1 MSSSNNTRNSLS
13 LFYEKS
19 LKKVSGVYIQ
29 TKQNS
34 IKLLSTLNINIANK
48 CNEVEPKSSNNSN
61 NNNNNS
67 NNNLENCN
75 KYVKSRS
82 PFFNPPTPY
91 QIDNFISDV
100 PTPYCNLMNQDYYFN
115 NDDNEVSN
123 PSNTHSMNGP
133 LYKDY
138 SYGLPF
144 TQKSPQSINE
154 KEFSDQDSS
163 DDQDDYFS
171 RKISNYSSQSSSSS
185 VSTNYGVNE
194 FALTPLT
201 NDEGCEIIKEEI
213 NHTDVGKE
221 KEKSKEKN
229 IKRRKST
236 MKSITSQKSDK
247 SFKSN
252 KSISKLSLKLSKNKS
267 SSSSSTVADTVGTIN
282 FEEFIS
288 SLDISED
295 VEGRLQWLFRFYDN
309 DGDGFITR
317 SEMLQ
322 IMHTLNQ
329 NLLLTRK
336 QVENYGQSSITFN
349 SIQIVEL
356 PITELRMPIKHSPLT
371 TYSELP
377 DKLIKYIDKA
387 RIFDK
392 DLQILQTRTKSS
404 LDKLIT
410 YLCALKISVNHN
422 KANTND
428 AYYQTTTFIET
439 ELREMMLVFQYARRS
454 LADLDEISVELHDLT
469 TYELTR
475 YKREYNKLL
484 DSFWSK
490 LGGNSR
496 KIQEYEENLT
506 LLKDLD
512 KRLRMA
518 LSHIGTTSRNLES
531 FLLNLD
537 ELRKLV
543 SVTEMPIKIHIEIV
557 WKGVVRLISEGGV
570 GDVSLIGI
578 LINSIESSWSKT
590 SVPTL
595 IKFIL
600 SV

>member
-322 IMHTLNQ
+322 IMHTL
-329 NLLLTRK
+329 
-336 QVENYGQSSITFN
+336 
-349 SIQIVEL
+349 
-356 PITELRMPIKHSPLT
+356 
-371 TYSELP
+371 YS
-377 DKLIKYIDKA
+377 
-387 RIFDK
+387 
-392 DLQILQTRTKSS
+392 
-404 LDKLIT
+404 
-410 YLCALKISVNHN
+410 
-422 KANTND
+422 
-428 AYYQTTTFIET
+428 
-439 ELREMMLVFQYARRS
+439 
-454 LADLDEISVELHDLT
+454 
-469 TYELTR
+469 
-475 YKREYNKLL
+475 
-484 DSFWSK
+484 
-490 LGGNSR
+490 
-496 KIQEYEENLT
+496 
-506 LLKDLD
+506 
-512 KRLRMA
+512 
-518 LSHIGTTSRNLES
+518 
-531 FLLNLD
+531 
-537 ELRKLV
+537 
-543 SVTEMPIKIHIEIV
+543 
-557 WKGVVRLISEGGV
+557 
-570 GDVSLIGI
+570 
-578 LINSIESSWSKT
+578 
-590 SVPTL
+590 
-595 IKFIL
+595 
-600 SV
+600 

>member
-1 MSSSNNTRNSLS
+1 MKCIKHDLFSHKSQSFLS
-13 LFYEKS
+13 
-19 LKKVSGVYIQ
+19 
-29 TKQNS
+29 
-34 IKLLSTLNINIANK
+34 
-48 CNEVEPKSSNNSN
+48 
-61 NNNNNS
+61 
-67 NNNLENCN
+67 
-75 KYVKSRS
+75 
-82 PFFNPPTPY
+82 
-91 QIDNFISDV
+91 
-100 PTPYCNLMNQDYYFN
+100 
-115 NDDNEVSN
+115 
-123 PSNTHSMNGP
+123 
-133 LYKDY
+133 
-138 SYGLPF
+138 
-144 TQKSPQSINE
+144 
-154 KEFSDQDSS
+154 
-163 DDQDDYFS
+163 FS
-171 RKISNYSSQSSSSS
+171 RTK
-185 VSTNYGVNE
+185 
-194 FALTPLT
+194 
-201 NDEGCEIIKEEI
+201 K
-213 NHTDVGKE
+213 
-221 KEKSKEKN
+221 
-229 IKRRKST
+229 KRRK
-236 MKSITSQKSDK
+236 MPNIINAITFLRLKDLLFQKIIEFFLEK
-247 SFKSN
+247 IYKIFLFVLVCVVIFIIIIFHL
-252 KSISKLSLKLSKNKS
+252 SISNL
-267 SSSSSTVADTVGTIN
+267 
-282 FEEFIS
+282 
-288 SLDISED
+288 
-295 VEGRLQWLFRFYDN
+295 Y
-309 DGDGFITR
+309 
-317 SEMLQ
+317 
-322 IMHTLNQ
+322 NQ
-329 NLLLTRK
+329 TRK

-356 PITELRMPIKHSPLT
+356 PITELRMPIKHSPLN

-439 ELREMMLVFQYARRS
+439 ELREMILVFQYARRS

>member
-1 MSSSNNTRNSLS
+1 
-13 LFYEKS
+13 
-19 LKKVSGVYIQ
+19 
-29 TKQNS
+29 
-34 IKLLSTLNINIANK
+34 
-48 CNEVEPKSSNNSN
+48 
-61 NNNNNS
+61 
-67 NNNLENCN
+67 
-75 KYVKSRS
+75 
-82 PFFNPPTPY
+82 
-91 QIDNFISDV
+91 
-100 PTPYCNLMNQDYYFN
+100 
-115 NDDNEVSN
+115 
-123 PSNTHSMNGP
+123 
-133 LYKDY
+133 
-138 SYGLPF
+138 
-144 TQKSPQSINE
+144 
-154 KEFSDQDSS
+154 
-163 DDQDDYFS
+163 
-171 RKISNYSSQSSSSS
+171 
-185 VSTNYGVNE
+185 
-194 FALTPLT
+194 
-201 NDEGCEIIKEEI
+201 
-213 NHTDVGKE
+213 
-221 KEKSKEKN
+221 
-229 IKRRKST
+229 
-236 MKSITSQKSDK
+236 
-247 SFKSN
+247 
-252 KSISKLSLKLSKNKS
+252 
-267 SSSSSTVADTVGTIN
+267 
-282 FEEFIS
+282 
-288 SLDISED
+288 
-295 VEGRLQWLFRFYDN
+295 
-309 DGDGFITR
+309 
-317 SEMLQ
+317 
-322 IMHTLNQ
+322 
-329 NLLLTRK
+329 
-336 QVENYGQSSITFN
+336 
-349 SIQIVEL
+349 
-356 PITELRMPIKHSPLT
+356 MPIKHSPLN

-439 ELREMMLVFQYARRS
+439 ELREMILVFQYARRS